1 VALFASSWLL
11 APYHLV
17 LATRILILAL
27 FAMSL
32 DLLDGYVGLTSLG
45 HAVFLG
51 TSAYITGFVAVGYS
65 DNILLLL
72 AIGLLTSGILGAV
85 IGLLVLRATGVYF
98 LMLSLAVS
106 QVVWAIAW
114 QWRAL
119 TGGDDG
125 FAGIPRPSFGD
136 WVFVSSA
143 SFYQLTVVLFL
154 IAAALLIR
162 LVHSPFGLSL
172 QGIRESSLRME
183 ALGYN
188 VWLHKYIAFV
198 VSSVVAGLAGVLLA
212 LQNGIVTP
220 TQLSLH
226 TSAVGLL
233 MALVGGAG
241 TMIGPIVGAVIVVVL
256 EFGVSQY
263 TERWITL
270 LGIIY
275 IMVVLFAP
283 DGIYTPVKNMIVQ
296 QFTLLSGRL
305 KETRWSKL
313 SQR

>member
-1 VALFASSWLL
+1 VKHSSSIIFLVFGVALFASSWLL

-143 SFYQLTVVLFL
+143 SFYQLTSCF
-154 IAAALLIR
+154 
-162 LVHSPFGLSL
+162 S
-172 QGIRESSLRME
+172 
-183 ALGYN
+183 
-188 VWLHKYIAFV
+188 
-198 VSSVVAGLAGVLLA
+198 
-212 LQNGIVTP
+212 
-220 TQLSLH
+220 
-226 TSAVGLL
+226 
-233 MALVGGAG
+233 
-241 TMIGPIVGAVIVVVL
+241 
-256 EFGVSQY
+256 
-263 TERWITL
+263 
-270 LGIIY
+270 
-275 IMVVLFAP
+275 
-283 DGIYTPVKNMIVQ
+283 
-296 QFTLLSGRL
+296 
-305 KETRWSKL
+305 
-313 SQR
+313 